1 MKTCIILAGGLGT
14 RLRERFP
21 DTPKCLVPVNN
32 KPFIY
37 HQLKMLQS
45 LGIRNFI
52 LALGYKSSQVKEEL
66 LKYKNLS
73 INLNYSVE
81 NNQLGTGGAIKLA
94 MEKFSLNECLVINGD
109 TYLEG
114 DISSFLHPLNNSE
127 KIRIAALKINNRS
140 RYGGLVI
147 SSNGLVLNFLEKGI
161 SSPGLINA
169 GFYLINYE
177 VFIKINKFNFSL
189 EKDIFINQLKSK
201 SLFAKEIYADFIDIG
216 IPEDYDRFCNSKEA
230 NFDNFN

>member
-1 MKTCIILAGGLGT
+1 
-14 RLRERFP
+14 
-21 DTPKCLVPVNN
+21 
-32 KPFIY
+32 
-37 HQLKMLQS
+37 MLQS

-66 LKYKNLS
+66 LKYKNLP

-81 NNQLGTGGAIKLA
+81 NNQLGTGGATKLA

-114 DISSFLHPLNNSE
+114 DISSFLHPLNNFE

-169 GFYLINYE
+169 GLYLINYE
-177 VFIKINKFNFSL
+177 VFIKINKLDFSL

-201 SLFAKEIYADFIDIG
+201 RLFAKEIYADFIDIG
-216 IPEDYDRFCNSKEA
+216 IPEDYDCFCNSKKA
-230 NFDNFN
+230 NLDNFD